1 MSDFLRSLLT
11 AEAHSDPYVWA
22 AVALAHAMIG
32 ASLMIFAGLL
42 AAALMGDPVAG
53 LVLVAAGYAVWEV
66 MQTLGGGG
74 VLDAGLD
81 WLMVMLGAS
90 IVVTIW
96 RRRLGEAAAAVALM
110 FSIIFGGVLRRVRGR
125 P

>member
-42 AAALMGDPVAG
+42 AAALLGDPVAG

-66 MQTLGGGG
+66 MQTLAGGSI
-74 VLDAGLD
+74 LDAGLD